1 MSKTSNKEIEQIFKS
16 HVPFVFLNYMI
27 DLFCSKEII
36 LKLSPKRKTKL
47 GDFRP
52 LNASGKYK
60 ITINKDLNPYSFLIT
75 SIHEFSHLVT
85 FEQYKGKVKPHG
97 VEWRTNYRSLL
108 RPVIEEKTFP
118 KKLQKALIFS
128 LFKTQV
134 SSCLDY
140 RLYKEL
146 SEFDNE
152 KEGCFLEKIKTGA
165 KFSYNGRTFV
175 KLEIK
180 RTRALC
186 IEEQTQK
193 KYMIHFLARV
203 NPIIS
208 NEK

>member
-1 MSKTSNKEIEQIFKS
+1 MKKK
-16 HVPFVFLNYMI
+16 PFL
-27 DLFCSKEII
+27 
-36 LKLSPKRKTKL
+36 
-47 GDFRP
+47 
-52 LNASGKYK
+52 
-60 ITINKDLNPYSFLIT
+60 
-75 SIHEFSHLVT
+75 
-85 FEQYKGKVKPHG
+85 
-97 VEWRTNYRSLL
+97 
-108 RPVIEEKTFP
+108 

-134 SSCLDY
+134 SSCLEY